1 MGVATCCQDFVDNI
15 ELTEVRSAF
24 VDLLL
29 STKGSPRHKGGGA
42 EKVPMTLAV
51 FLLDPSGGAGPLPIV
66 SRKRVRRRSGSNW
79 QIPALQD
86 F

>member
-1 MGVATCCQDFVDNI
+1 MALGLASCSYDFVSNI

-29 STKGSPRHKGGGA
+29 STKGSPRHRGGGA

-51 FLLDPSGGAGPLPIV
+51 FLLDPSGGAGPLPILE
-66 SRKRVRRRSGSNW
+66 RRECMEKVR
-79 QIPALQD
+79 
-86 F
+86 